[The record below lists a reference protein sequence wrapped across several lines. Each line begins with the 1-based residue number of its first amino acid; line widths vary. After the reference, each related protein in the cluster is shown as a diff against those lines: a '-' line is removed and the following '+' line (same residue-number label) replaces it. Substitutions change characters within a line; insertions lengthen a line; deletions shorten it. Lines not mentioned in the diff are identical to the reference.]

1 MKLSDSIS
9 IKPSL
14 NDNQRIKGEYKVDN
28 FEKIV
33 CLIQKDHLNAIDL
46 KDSEGWL
53 KEKVRIN
60 LKQEIANLN
69 SDEKKV
75 SGSIKIKIY
84 LTCQNC
90 LSVIES
96 DLNIPV
102 SIILCKES
110 KKNIKESEM
119 WEIYEEKIKLKDV
132 IEELIIISLP
142 LYFKHESS
150 EDCIVYDYK
159 LNTESTK
166 ALPFANLKNQLNN
179 DE

>member
-119 WEIYEEKIKLKDV
+119 WEIYEEKIKLKDL

>member
-14 NDNQRIKGEYKVDN
+14 NENQIIKGEYKIEN

-33 CLIQKDHLNAIDL
+33 RLIQKDHLNAIDL
-46 KDSEGWL
+46 KDSEDWI

-90 LSVIES
+90 LDVIES

-110 KKNIKESEM
+110 KKNIKGSEM
-119 WEIYEEKIKLKDV
+119 WEIYEEKIKLKDL

-150 EDCIVYDYK
+150 KDCIDYDYK
-159 LNTESTK
+159 LDNESAKT
-166 ALPFANLKNQLNN
+166 LPFANLKNQLNN

>member
-14 NDNQRIKGEYKVDN
+14 NENQIIKGEYKIEN

-33 CLIQKDHLNAIDL
+33 RLIQKDHLNAIDL
-46 KDSEGWL
+46 KDSEDWI
-53 KEKVRIN
+53 KEKITID

-90 LSVIES
+90 LDVIES

-110 KKNIKESEM
+110 KKNIKGSEM
-119 WEIYEEKIKLKDV
+119 WEIYEEKIKLKDL

-150 EDCIVYDYK
+150 KDCIDYDYK
-159 LNTESTK
+159 LDNESAKT
-166 ALPFANLKNQLNN
+166 LPFANLKNQLNN

>member
-14 NDNQRIKGEYKVDN
+14 NENQIIKGEYKIEN

-33 CLIQKDHLNAIDL
+33 RLIQKDHLNAIDL
-46 KDSEGWL
+46 KDSEDWI

-90 LSVIES
+90 LDVIES

-110 KKNIKESEM
+110 KKNIKGSEM
-119 WEIYEEKIKLKDV
+119 WEIYEEKIKLKDL

-150 EDCIVYDYK
+150 KDCIDYDYK
-159 LNTESTK
+159 LDNESEKT
-166 ALPFANLKNQLNN
+166 LPFANLKNQLNN

>member
-14 NDNQRIKGEYKVDN
+14 NDNQRIKGEYKVRD

-33 CLIQKDHLNAIDL
+33 RLIQKDHLNAIDSIDS
-46 KDSEGWL
+46 KDWL
-53 KEKVRIN
+53 KEEVRIN

-69 SDEKKV
+69 FDEKKV
-75 SGSIKIKIY
+75 SGSIKIKLY

-90 LSVIES
+90 LNVVES

-110 KKNIKESEM
+110 KKNIKAFEM
-119 WEIYEEKIKLKDV
+119 WEIYEEKIKLKDL

-142 LYFKHESS
+142 FYFKHKSS
-150 EDCIVYDYK
+150 KDCIVYDYK
-159 LNTESTK
+159 LNNNRTK
-166 ALPFANLKNQLNN
+166 TLPFANLKNQLNN